1 MRNPAWLIFWA
12 LKLRVSREREI
23 LKDEKNPEIRKLV
36 ATIKFLM
43 NIKNNKREWLFGGAS
58 IGGDIAEFFV
68 SSGIKFLERLT
79 KTIK

>member
-1 MRNPAWLIFWA
+1 
-12 LKLRVSREREI
+12 

-43 NIKNNKREWLFGGAS
+43 NIKNDKRKWLFGGAS
-58 IGGDIAEFFV
+58 IGGDTAESFI
-68 SSGIKFLERLT
+68 SSGTKFFERLI